1 MQRNGSKLHDKDL
14 SDDIC
19 PVCKSNRYLN
29 PKLEFFINPECYH
42 KMCSTCVDRIFTSG
56 PTSCPVPYCGKTLR
70 KRGFHKAF
78 FGDLKV
84 EREVD
89 IRKRVDAVFNRRQ
102 EEFETLR
109 DWNNYLEEVESL
121 IFDLIEGT
129 KEEKMKAEER
139 LRKYREINLHE
150 IDHNRRE
157 GLKIVEMEKR
167 REKAEK
173 EAIRLRRIDALQEA
187 EEAKRDLWLSHN
199 EMIERLAT
207 TDEDAT
213 KITTRAPKV
222 ILKKSSAVRNLNE
235 PNSSDSNSYLSEGLT
250 IRGLKKKQVKAD
262 EEPYDPFG
270 GKDLKPS
277 RYVLQD
283 DYECEWLTPARN
295 DDGHLAGGYNFH
307 QYYSRTLYEAFSGM
321 GVFIQD
327 ETKLI
332 SRPGFDDTEG
342 TAKDE
347 NSASI
352 L

>member
-56 PTSCPVPYCGKTLR
+56 PTSCPVPHCGKTLR

-129 KEEKMKAEER
+129 KEEKMRAEER

-207 TDEDAT
+207 TDEDAI

-222 ILKKSSAVRNLNE
+222 VLKNSSTARNLNE
-235 PNSSDSNSYLSEGLT
+235 PNSSESNSYLSEGLT

-283 DYECEWLTPARN
+283 DYECEWLTLARN

-332 SRPGFDDTEG
+332 SRPEFDNTEG
-342 TAKDE
+342 LSKDQ